1 MMRWIIG
8 ASLRFR
14 LLVVGIA
21 AVSIAVGVAQLH
33 NEPVDVLPEF
43 SPPYVEVQ
51 TEALGLSA
59 EEVEQL
65 VTVPLEA
72 DLLNGTKGVTVL
84 RSESVPSMSSI
95 TLLFEPGTSIT
106 DARQLVQEQL
116 TQAHANPNVSAPPS
130 MLQPVSSQSRVMI
143 IGLSSNKL
151 TPIQQSVLARWTI
164 RPHVMGVD
172 GVANVSIFGLRDKQ
186 LQALVNPDRLKDN
199 GVTLNQVIRTA
210 GNAQLVSPLSFLEAS
225 TPGTGGF
232 VDTQNQR
239 LQVRHILPTV
249 TPAQLAKVPIEG
261 ATVEN
266 LQGSAESGPQSGPAP
281 RRNGKALRLGD
292 VTRVVEGHPPLIG
305 DAVVNDGDGMLL
317 VVEKFPGANTL
328 DVTRDVKDALD
339 EIKPGLAG
347 MQVDSSIFRPADYI
361 EKSIDNLTLA
371 VILASLLLALAFFAF
386 LFAWRAALICF
397 VSFAVSMVTAA
408 LVLSFTESTFNALVF
423 AGLAVAVAIVV
434 DDAVIDVENIRRRL
448 AARGKDASQVS
459 KAAIVLEAGAEMR
472 SPMGYATL
480 IVLLAALPVFF
491 IEGVSGSFF
500 EPLARSYALA
510 VLASMLIA
518 LTLTPALSLMLL
530 SKPARGGG
538 SPIARWPE
546 RRYGSALASAIKKP
560 RLVLVVAGVAALVG
574 LAVIPALGGPVIP
587 SFKDR
592 DFVVRMDGPPGT
604 SRQEMRRIVARASR
618 ELRSVPSVR
627 DVGAHVGR
635 AVTGDQVVDV
645 NSSEIWVR
653 VDPDADYG
661 KAKAAINDVVAGYPG
676 ITHQVLSYEKQRIRD
691 VASVDDRQ
699 SEDTAAQSADLDVLT
714 GVARRPL
721 LVRVYG
727 EDLSVLR
734 AQAARMRQLLSQVG
748 GVVDP
753 RVEPLT
759 EQPTVAIE
767 VSLEKA
773 QRYGIKAGDVRR
785 AEATLL
791 QGIVVGSLFEKQKL
805 FDVVVRGTPELSRSL
820 TDIRRLL
827 IDTPNG
833 GHVRLGSVASVRI
846 RPTLQSIPREA
857 SSRRIDVTADVSGR
871 SLGGVQDD
879 VKRRIHNL
887 TFPLEYHA
895 QVIGDATGTEA
906 SAWRLAAFG
915 LVAAIGI
922 FLLLQS
928 AFGSWRLASAMT
940 VALPLALV
948 GGELAA
954 LIAGGTVS
962 LGALAGFLAV
972 FAIAARNGVSM
983 VTHYQRLERHE
994 GATHGPELVMRGARD
1009 RLAPILMTASA
1020 TAIAILPLIVLGNRQ
1035 GYEVVHP
1042 MAIVVVGGL
1051 VTSTLLSLFVVPA
1064 LYLRFGGK
1072 APSAMAP
1079 ELELLHR
1086 WAGVEPTP
1094 VDQEAV
1100 SAAPDQTGGDGAVE
1114 RNVERTGKR
1123 TGEAAV
1129 DENGRAPAA
1138 SGAQVEEGSRETD
1151 KAQQ

>member
-1 MMRWIIG
+1 MIRWIVG
-8 ASLRFR
+8 SSLRFR

-21 AVSIAVGVAQLH
+21 AAVMVIGVTQLR

-43 SPPYVEVQ
+43 TPPYVEVQ

-95 TLLFEPGTSIT
+95 TLLFEPGTPIT

-116 TQAHANPNVSAPPS
+116 TQAKANPNVSAPPS

-143 IGLSSNKL
+143 IGLSSSKL
-151 TPIQQSVLARWTI
+151 TPVQQSVLARWTI
-164 RPHVMGVD
+164 RPQLMGVD

-186 LQALVNPDRLKDN
+186 LQVLVNPDRLRDN
-199 GVTLNQVIRTA
+199 GITLNQMIRTA

-225 TPGTGGF
+225 TPGTPGF

-249 TPAQLAKVPIEG
+249 TPAQLARVPIEG
-261 ATVEN
+261 ATAEN
-266 LQGSAESGPQSGPAP
+266 LQGPGESGSQYGPAP
-281 RRNGKALRLGD
+281 RRNGKALRVGD
-292 VTRVVEGHPPLIG
+292 VSRVVESHPPLIG
-305 DAVVNDGDGMLL
+305 DAVSNNGNGTMLM
-317 VVEKFPGANTL
+317 VVDKFPGANTL
-328 DVTRDVKDALD
+328 DVTHDVQDALN
-339 EIKPGLAG
+339 ELKPGLAG
-347 MQVDSSIFRPADYI
+347 MQVDSSFFRPADYI

-397 VSFAVSMVTAA
+397 LSFAVSMVAAA
-408 LVLSFTESTFNALVF
+408 LVLSFTESSFNALVL
-423 AGLAVAVAIVV
+423 AGLAVAVGIVV

-448 AARGKDASQVS
+448 AARGRDASEVS
-459 KAAIVLEAGAEMR
+459 KAEIVLEAGTEMR
-472 SPMGYATL
+472 SPMGYAML

-500 EPLARSYALA
+500 EPLARSYAIAIL
-510 VLASMLIA
+510 VSMLVA
-518 LTLTPALSLMLL
+518 LTLTPALSLTLL

-538 SPIARWPE
+538 SPILWWPE
-546 RRYGSALASAIKKP
+546 RHYGSALASAIKRP
-560 RLVLVVAGVAALVG
+560 RLLLVAAGVAALAS

-604 SRQEMRRIVARASR
+604 SLSEMRRIVARASR
-618 ELRSVPSVR
+618 ELRSVPGVS

-676 ITHQVLSYEKQRIRD
+676 VTHQVLSYEKQRIRD

-699 SEDTAAQSADLDVLT
+699 SGNTAAQSADLDVLT
-714 GVARRPL
+714 GVDRRPL
-721 LVRVYG
+721 MVRVYG
-727 EDLSVLR
+727 EDLGVLR

-759 EQPTVAIE
+759 EQPTVVVE
-767 VSLEKA
+767 VSLAKA
-773 QRYGIKAGDVRR
+773 QRYGIKPGDVRR
-785 AEATLL
+785 AEAAYV

-805 FDVVVRGTPELSRSL
+805 FDVVVRGTPGLSRSL
-820 TDIRRLL
+820 SDIRRLL

-833 GHVRLGSVASVRI
+833 GHVRLGAVADVRV
-846 RPTLQSIPREA
+846 RPTLQSIPRES

-871 SLGGVQDD
+871 SLGAVQDD
-879 VKRRIHNL
+879 VKRRIRNL

-895 QVIGDATGTEA
+895 EVIGNPTGTVA

-928 AFGSWRLASAMT
+928 AFGSWRLASA
-940 VALPLALV
+940 VGVSLPLALV

-954 LIAGGTVS
+954 LIAGGTAS
-962 LGALAGFLAV
+962 LGALAGFVAV
-972 FAIAARNGVSM
+972 FAIAARNGISM
-983 VTHYQRLERHE
+983 VTNYQRLERHE
-994 GATHGPELVMRGARD
+994 GAAHGPELVMRGARD
-1009 RLAPILMTASA
+1009 RLAPILMTGSA
-1020 TAIAILPLIVLGNRQ
+1020 VALAMLPIVVLGSRP

-1051 VTSTLLSLFVVPA
+1051 VTSTLFSLFVVPA
-1064 LYLRFGGK
+1064 LYLRFGGR
-1072 APSAMAP
+1072 ARSAMAP

-1086 WAGVEPTP
+1086 WAGVEAAELDKEPART
-1094 VDQEAV
+1094 
-1100 SAAPDQTGGDGAVE
+1100 APDQTDGQRALEATANGD
-1114 RNVERTGKR
+1114 
-1123 TGEAAV
+1123 
-1129 DENGRAPAA
+1129 GRAPATL
-1138 SGAQVEEGSRETD
+1138 GARAEEGSSETD
-1151 KAQQ
+1151 EAQR

>member
-1 MMRWIIG
+1 MMRWLIG
-8 ASLRFR
+8 SSLRFR
-14 LLVVGIA
+14 LLAVGIA
-21 AVSIAVGVAQLH
+21 AVVIAVGIAQLH

-43 SPPYVEVQ
+43 TPPYVEVQ

-84 RSESVPSMSSI
+84 RSASVPSMSSI
-95 TLLFEPGTSIT
+95 VLLFEPGTSVT

-151 TPIQQSVLARWTI
+151 TPVQQGVLARWTI
-164 RPHVMGVD
+164 RPRLMGVD

-186 LQALVNPDRLKDN
+186 LQVLVNPNRLKDN

-225 TPGTGGF
+225 TPGTPGF

-239 LQVRHILPTV
+239 LQVKHILPTV

-261 ATVEN
+261 STVEN
-266 LQGSAESGPQSGPAP
+266 LQGSGESGPQHSPAP
-281 RRNGKALRLGD
+281 RRDGRQLRLGD
-292 VTRVVEGHPPLIG
+292 VSRVVENHQPLIG
-305 DAVVNDGDGMLL
+305 DAVVNNGNGMLL

-328 DVTRDVKDALD
+328 DVTHDVNDALD
-339 EIKPGLAG
+339 EMKPGLAG
-347 MQVDSSIFRPADYI
+347 MKVDSSFFRPADYI
-361 EKSIDNLTLA
+361 EKAIDNLTLA
-371 VILASLLLALAFFAF
+371 VILASGLLALVLFAF
-386 LFAWRAALICF
+386 MFAWRAALICF
-397 VSFAVSMVTAA
+397 ASFAASMVAAA

-423 AGLAVAVAIVV
+423 AGLAVAVGIVV
-434 DDAVIDVENIRRRL
+434 DDAVIDVENVRRRL
-448 AARGKDASQVS
+448 AARTKDASEVS
-459 KAAIVLEAGAEMR
+459 KAAIVREAGAEMR
-472 SPMGYATL
+472 SPMGYAML

-500 EPLARSYALA
+500 EPLARSYGLA
-510 VLASMLIA
+510 VLASMLVA
-518 LTLTPALSLMLL
+518 LTLTPALSLLLL
-530 SKPARGGG
+530 SKAAGGG
-538 SPIARWPE
+538 ASPILRWPE
-546 RRYGSALASAIKKP
+546 RRYGSALASAIEKP
-560 RLVLVVAGVAALVG
+560 RLVLIAIALAALAG
-574 LAVIPALGGPVIP
+574 IALIPALGGPVIP

-604 SRQEMRRIVARASR
+604 SRLEMRRIVGRASR
-618 ELRSVPSVR
+618 ELRSVPGVR
-627 DVGAHVGR
+627 DVGAHIGR

-661 KAKAAINDVVAGYPG
+661 RAEAAIKDVIAGYPG
-676 ITHQVLSYEKQRIRD
+676 VTHQVLSYEKQRIRD

-714 GVARRPL
+714 GVERRPL

-727 EDLSVLR
+727 EDVGVLR
-734 AQAARMRQLLSQVG
+734 AQAARMRQLLSHVG

-753 RVEPLT
+753 RVQPLI
-759 EQPTVAIE
+759 EEPTVVVE
-767 VSLEKA
+767 VSLAKA
-773 QRYGIKAGDVRR
+773 QKYGIKPGDVRR
-785 AEATLL
+785 AEATYLS
-791 QGIVVGSLFEKQKL
+791 GIVVGNLFENQKV
-805 FDVVVRGTPELSRSL
+805 FDVVVRGTPEFSRSL
-820 TDIRRLL
+820 SDIRRLL

-833 GHVRLGSVASVRI
+833 GHVRLGAVADVRI
-846 RPTLQSIPREA
+846 RPTLQSIQRES

-871 SLGGVQDD
+871 SLGAVQDD
-879 VKRRIHNL
+879 VKRRIRNL

-895 QVIGDATGTEA
+895 EVIANPTGTEA
-906 SAWRLAAFG
+906 SAWRLAVFG

-928 AFGSWRLASAMT
+928 AFGSWRLAAAVGVS
-940 VALPLALV
+940 LPLALV
-948 GGELAA
+948 GGELGA
-954 LIAGGTVS
+954 LIAGGAVS

-994 GATHGPELVMRGARD
+994 GWTHGPELVIRGSRN

-1020 TAIAILPLIVLGNRQ
+1020 TAFVMLPLLVGGNRP

-1042 MAIVVVGGL
+1042 MAIVVIGGL

-1064 LYLRFGGK
+1064 LYLRFGGRER
-1072 APSAMAP
+1072 SSMAP

-1086 WAGVEPTP
+1086 WAGIEPVP
-1094 VDQEAV
+1094 AGEEAV
-1100 SAAPDQTGGDGAVE
+1100 RAAPDQPDRDRAVE
-1114 RNVERTGKR
+1114 ANGKA
-1123 TGEAAV
+1123 GV
-1129 DENGRAPAA
+1129 DENGRTRVA
-1138 SGAQVEEGSRETD
+1138 SGTQAEEGSSETD
-1151 KAQQ
+1151 KAHQ